1 MTRGELEVTRGCSG
15 DVWSLRSEVQT
26 EGGVGVCGAESD
38 VQPAG
43 CRVTKIYF
51 PLCECGPGITGGVS
65 RAPQPFALLRKMV
78 ESGGE
83 GQFPWSLLS
92 LPPSHKLQ
100 NLPLQGRRC
109 VFY

>member
-1 MTRGELEVTRGCSG
+1 MTWGELEVTRGCSG

-26 EGGVGVCGAESD
+26 EGGVGVCGAESH

-51 PLCECGPGITGGVS
+51 PLCECGPGTTGGVS
-65 RAPQPFALLRKMV
+65 CAPQPFALLRKMV

-100 NLPLQGRRC
+100 NLPLQGKHC

>member
-1 MTRGELEVTRGCSG
+1 MTGGELGITRGCSA
-15 DVWSLRSEVQT
+15 DVWSVRSEVQT
-26 EGGVGVCGAESD
+26 EGGVGVSGAESD

-51 PLCECGPGITGGVS
+51 PLCECGPGTTGDVS
-65 RAPQPFALLRKMV
+65 RAPQPFALRRKMV

-92 LPPSHKLQ
+92 LTASHKLQ
-100 NLPLQGRRC
+100 NLPLQGKHC